1 MKMHADTREFRLSI
15 DITVTGH
22 TDSDMVAPLVND
34 AMQELVNRRDFR
46 AGTIGV
52 GRAIDHRHD
61 FEAVRITVDVNRLS
75 VKPL

>member
-1 MKMHADTREFRLSI
+1 MHADTREFRLSI

-22 TDSDMVAPLVND
+22 RDSDLLAPLIND
-34 AMQELVNRRDFR
+34 ALQELVNRRDFR

-52 GRAIDHRHD
+52 GRAIDHRQD
-61 FEAVRITVDVNRLS
+61 FDQVRITVDVNRLS